1 MTLKALRLLR
11 QPRSSAARGKWTRKD
26 SLEAHDVA
34 SDHRSNLLRA
44 AAAFF
49 TDYYP
54 RLLLRLIDT

>member
-34 SDHRSNLLRA
+34 SDHRSNLLI